1 MDEYDVTGSVGTV
14 DPKAVAQAA
23 STVERHLYSR
33 IMLKLVLNDDAL
45 GDANAAMLVRCLGD
59 DGQQLIDAF
68 RDARAALCQRMQ
80 SNLAQAQSV
89 ASAQLAAL
97 LAAGAVTLPDGRHLL
112 NDLSGRQVTARV
124 NRIDSARLNED
135 GSLWGF
141 LHVET
146 SHNCYTTWEFTW
158 RDGVLKVRSE
168 DDLY

>member
-1 MDEYDVTGSVGTV
+1 MDERAITATV
-14 DPKAVAQAA
+14 DTVDAKALAQAVTAAERQLSA
-23 STVERHLYSR
+23 SIMLSLMLKGVER
-33 IMLKLVLNDDAL
+33 DDKNTAL
-45 GDANAAMLVRCLGD
+45 LVRCLGA
-59 DGQQLIDAF
+59 DGQQLVDTF
-68 RDARAALCQRMQ
+68 REARASLNERMRA
-80 SNLAQAQSV
+80 NIAQANAD

-112 NDLSGRQVTARV
+112 NDVSGQQVTARV
-124 NRIDSARLNED
+124 NRINSARLNED

-158 RDGVLKVRSE
+158 RDGALKVRSE

>member
-1 MDEYDVTGSVGTV
+1 MDACAATETATV
-14 DPKAVAQAA
+14 DAKALAQAVKTA
-23 STVERHLYSR
+23 ERQLYSS
-33 IMLKLVLNDDAL
+33 IMLSLVLKDEAL
-45 GDANAAMLVRCLGD
+45 GDANAALLVRCLGA
-59 DGQQLIDAF
+59 DGQQLIDTF
-68 RDARAALCQRMQ
+68 REARAGLCQRMQ
-80 SNLAQAQSV
+80 ANIAQAKAD

-124 NRIDSARLNED
+124 DRIDSARLNED

-146 SHNCYTTWEFTW
+146 SRNCYTTWEFTW

>member
-1 MDEYDVTGSVGTV
+1 MDDYAVTGTVGTV
-14 DPKAVAQAA
+14 DAKALAQAVTAAERQLSA
-23 STVERHLYSR
+23 SIMLSLVLKGVER
-33 IMLKLVLNDDAL
+33 DDKNTAL
-45 GDANAAMLVRCLGD
+45 LARCLGA

-68 RDARAALCQRMQ
+68 REARASLNERMQ
-80 SNLAQAQSV
+80 ANIAQANAD

-97 LAAGAVTLPDGRHLL
+97 LAAGAVTLPDGWHLL
-112 NDLSGRQVTARV
+112 NDVSGKQVTARV
-124 NRIDSARLNED
+124 DRINSARLTED

-158 RDGVLKVRSE
+158 RDGTLKVRSE